1 MPLMNF
7 PGIPYQSGSF
17 PVQAPGLTP
26 QATAQASPTPIG
38 IGVDRGAVY
47 HTTAQPAQTRF
58 IPWTGAMPQT
68 APSGLS
74 APATG
79 PAATTPLGAS
89 ATPRFIAVPRTQTGQ
104 RFAPTGQG
112 QQSQGPDL
120 ASLFGLGIGG
130 LNTGMT
136 GLNLANQAGGLGL
149 NLGPYQQAL
158 GGLTGGFNLAQ
169 GIRMDDPFR
178 AIGGGLQ
185 AANSL
190 SGLAGGPTISSLLK
204 SAGLSANAASYV
216 VPGIGAALGIIQNA
230 LAGNVEPEKQAFDA
244 SLAVAAAAFAPATGG
259 LSLLAPI
266 MMELGGPLFGEKDS
280 IYDAKRSSAAR
291 EGMSSL
297 SGISGAIQG
306 AAAKFVET
314 GNLGDAL
321 QGLQTHFGGPRNPVK
336 SALFIPLDAAQAAG
350 ITPGPG
356 MDVIGG
362 NLSIGWDQMSPQ
374 QFQQVLARMAA
385 EPDQGLSWVRGS
397 GDIGYLSQAQ
407 AINIGAEVKAQTDD
421 YLHFLMVATG
431 LVPNT
436 PWESRYAPFAKSRA
450 DALAEDARLMDERN
464 LQFQNPEFYHLGPQ
478 LGPQPFNP
486 YDGSASA

>member
-1 MPLMNF
+1 L
-7 PGIPYQSGSF
+7 
-17 PVQAPGLTP
+17 
-26 QATAQASPTPIG
+26 
-38 IGVDRGAVY
+38 
-47 HTTAQPAQTRF
+47 
-58 IPWTGAMPQT
+58 
-68 APSGLS
+68 
-74 APATG
+74 
-79 PAATTPLGAS
+79 
-89 ATPRFIAVPRTQTGQ
+89 
-104 RFAPTGQG
+104 
-112 QQSQGPDL
+112 
-120 ASLFGLGIGG
+120 
-130 LNTGMT
+130 T
-136 GLNLANQAGGLGL
+136 GLNVANQAGGLGL

-190 SGLAGGPTISSLLK
+190 SGLAGGPTVSSLLQ
-204 SAGLSANAASYV
+204 SAGLSANAANYV

-259 LSLLAPI
+259 LSLLAPL

-280 IYDAKRSSAAR
+280 IYDAKRSASAR

-336 SALFIPLDAAQAAG
+336 SALFIPLAAAQAAG

-356 MDVIGG
+356 MDVIGD
-362 NLSIGWDQMSPQ
+362 NLSIGWDQISPQ
-374 QFQQVLARMAA
+374 QFQQVLTRMAA

-421 YLHFLMVATG
+421 YLHFLMVAKG

-464 LQFQNPEFYHLGPQ
+464 SPQFQNPEGY
-478 LGPQPFNP
+478 QPTPNP
-486 YDGSASA
+486 EGFQHPGLEWFDINTSAFGSASA